1 MSVDADPAAGD
12 IEPAVSVVS
21 NWRFR
26 LPHVRLQPRTKVDP
40 QPITSLYRRMLGGGR
55 RDQGKDKQADGDD
68 THVSVNAG
76 EPPLERG
83 VQKLDFCVNFSMDNA
98 VVTEQS
104 VEKKKKKKKKDKVRS
119 AWISF
124 AGRIVAQMV
133 GAIATVA
140 LGVMVLHR
148 YTSTDT
154 RGQAPELGYVAYA
167 QQGYA
172 QGHPPAA
179 SGGVQGQRPV
189 VIVLSPGM
197 LALHD
202 ADEPLWP
209 ADRSCAPASEAP
221 ATSAAHL
228 DNGTFLPR

>member
-1 MSVDADPAAGD
+1 MSENQIPE
-12 IEPAVSVVS
+12 EP
-21 NWRFR
+21 
-26 LPHVRLQPRTKVDP
+26 
-40 QPITSLYRRMLGGGR
+40 
-55 RDQGKDKQADGDD
+55 
-68 THVSVNAG
+68 
-76 EPPLERG
+76 
-83 VQKLDFCVNFSMDNA
+83 LDR
-98 VVTEQS
+98 
-104 VEKKKKKKKKDKVRS
+104 EKKKKRKRDKVRS

-148 YTSTDT
+148 YTSTDAQPPRHPNAADALGT
-154 RGQAPELGYVAYA
+154 APALGYVTYA

-172 QGHPPAA
+172 SGQPTAD

-189 VIVLSPGM
+189 VIFLSPGM
-197 LALHD
+197 LAWRD

-209 ADRSCAPASEAP
+209 TDRSCVPALDAL